1 MGAGSR
7 ESAISLKDLSAP
19 EFARLSGLLD
29 ESMELSPADR
39 DAWLAELERTDP
51 KIAAALRAMLASRPL
66 YEARGFLDT
75 RDLHS
80 LHPSASAAPNPSLI
94 GHQFGPY
101 RVTSALGHGGM
112 GSVWL
117 AERVDGLFSR
127 HVALKLL
134 HPALIG
140 RAVAERLA
148 REREILGGLSHP
160 NIARLFDAGFAEDGQ
175 PYLALEYIAGTALN
189 VHCDSHALSIRERLE
204 LFRQVLGAVQYA
216 HAHLVIHR
224 DLKPSNILVS
234 EDGQVHLLDFGIAK
248 LLTAGEARETELTQM
263 SGRALTPDYA
273 SPEQIAGA
281 SITTA
286 ADVYSLGVMLYELLV
301 GQRPYRLRRESR
313 GALEEAILREDPLP
327 PSRAIIGETAAH
339 SRATTPGKLAR
350 ALRGDLDTITMK
362 ALKKAPAQ
370 RYATANAFGE
380 DIERYLRGDPVLA
393 QPDSVMYR
401 AAKFARRHAV
411 AIGGATVL
419 LLTLAGGLAATSYEA
434 EVASRQRDAALQAQ
448 QRSLTQTAAARLKDG
463 DSAAALDIILDVLPR
478 PGAQHAYTP
487 EALSVFQEGRA
498 ADAALLTITGHTDRV
513 RSVAFSPDDRLI
525 ATAAFDK
532 TARIWDAATG
542 QQLELL
548 RHPDQVMAIA
558 FSPDG
563 RHVITGCFDKLVRIW
578 DVATGEEVQRLTG
591 HTDRLRY
598 VTYSPDG
605 RLIATSSYDKTA
617 RIWDARTGRQLR
629 VLSGHTELV
638 TSASFSSDGRQIVTG
653 SYDKTLRTWDVATG
667 RLTRVLTGHTDRV
680 TSAAFSPDGSQIVS
694 ASGDK
699 TARIWDT
706 GTGQATRVL
715 SGHTQL
721 VASAMFSPDGR
732 SVVTAGYD
740 ETVRIWDAA
749 TSKQLRVLSGHLHT
763 VEAAV
768 FSHDGRRVA
777 SVATDKTLR
786 VWDIAAP
793 GQIAQLR
800 GHTDALPSAMYSSDG
815 QRIVTASFDMTAR
828 IWDVATT
835 REIQVLKGHANRLV
849 SAVFSRDGRRVLTS
863 SIDRTARLWDVD
875 TGQTLVSF
883 SGHSDVL
890 LGASLSPDGR
900 FAVTASEDK
909 TARIWDTATG
919 RQLRVL
925 SGHTGPVWCAIFSPD
940 GREVAT
946 GSDDRTARVWDAKT
960 GKEILV
966 LSGHTDVVEKVS
978 FSPDG
983 RLIATASDDK
993 TARIW
998 DAVTGRQIRVLVGHD
1013 EPLSSVWFSPDGR
1026 LIATSA
1032 IDRTARIWDPAS
1044 GRQLEALLHPDQ
1056 VESAIFSPDGRRLL
1070 TGADD
1075 GIARIWEPRI
1085 APLETQIAWVQ
1096 AAQFDPL
1103 PTSRR
1108 FQLGI
1113 AAAPD
1118 VRQWP
1123 EDRTK
1128 CDESAAAPYDPQRRA
1143 SGAMLEDLVPD
1154 IALAACAPQSGQAS
1168 TDARTVYQHGRALLA
1183 EGEYA
1188 AARQELE
1195 RAANQGYRP
1204 AGVDLAMLL
1213 SNPSSGALDFAR
1225 ALALYSQAWEA
1236 GIAVAGFKLGELYE
1250 RGLRRGGAGGAYL
1263 LAPDATW
1270 AWSWYRKAANAG
1282 EPNALARFAAQS
1294 DASAFAADSTVA
1306 RNKYLLQAF
1315 SYYAAAVER
1324 ARVEDWPDDAW
1335 RDWRYRRASLARLL
1349 ARQGLMS
1356 SVAQVY
1362 EGARA
1367 RYTSAPRVSTW
1378 QRLRAWLGLA
1388 S

>member
-7 ESAISLKDLSAP
+7 ESAISLKDLSGP
-19 EFARLSGLLD
+19 EFARLSELLD
-29 ESMELSPADR
+29 RSMELAPPAR
-39 DAWLAELERTDP
+39 DIWLLELERTDP
-51 KIAAALRAMLASRPL
+51 KMAAALRAMFASRPL
-66 YEARGFLDT
+66 YEAQGFLET
-75 RDLHS
+75 RDLQS
-80 LHPSASAAPNPSLI
+80 LHPAAGAGPNPSLI

-101 RVTSALGHGGM
+101 RVASALGQGGM

-134 HPALIG
+134 HPALMG

-148 REREILGGLSHP
+148 REREILAGLSHP

-189 VHCDSHALSIRERLE
+189 VYCDGHALSIRERLE

-248 LLTAGEARETELTQM
+248 LLTEGEALETELTQM

-273 SPEQIAGA
+273 SPEQIIGA
-281 SITTA
+281 PITTA
-286 ADVYSLGVMLYELLV
+286 ADVYSLGVMLYELLI

-327 PSRAIIGETAAH
+327 PSRAAIGEAAAH
-339 SRATTPGKLAR
+339 SRATTPAKLAR
-350 ALRGDLDTITMK
+350 ALRGDLDTIAMK
-362 ALKKAPAQ
+362 ALKKSPLQ

-380 DIERYLRGDPVLA
+380 DIERFLRGDTVLA
-393 QPDSVMYR
+393 QRDSVLYR

-411 AIGGATVL
+411 AIGVATVL

-448 QRSLTQTAAARLKDG
+448 LRSLTQTAAARLKDG
-463 DSAAALDIILDVLPR
+463 DSAAALDIILAVLPR
-478 PGAQHAYTP
+478 PGVQHSYTA
-487 EALSVFQEGRA
+487 EALSVFQEARA
-498 ADAALLTITGHTDRV
+498 ADAGLLTITGHTDRV

-532 TARIWDAATG
+532 TARLWDAATG
-542 QQLELL
+542 EQLKLL
-548 RHPDQVMAIA
+548 PHPDQVMAIA

-563 RHVITGCFDKLVRIW
+563 RRLITGCFDKLVHIW
-578 DVATGEEVQRLTG
+578 DVATGTEIQRLAG

-617 RIWDARTGRQLR
+617 RIWDAGTGRQLR
-629 VLSGHTELV
+629 VLKGHTELV
-638 TSASFSSDGRQIVTG
+638 TSAAFSADGRQLVTSG
-653 SYDKTLRTWDVATG
+653 YDKTLRTWDVATG
-667 RLTRVLTGHTDRV
+667 QLKSVLIGHTDRV
-680 TSAAFSPDGSQIVS
+680 TSAAFSPDGRQIVS

-699 TARIWDT
+699 TARIWDAA
-706 GTGQATRVL
+706 TGQETRVL

-721 VASAMFSPDGR
+721 VASAAFSPDGR
-732 SVVTAGYD
+732 NVVTAGYD

-749 TSKQLRVLSGHLHT
+749 TSKQLNVLSGHLHT

-793 GQIAQLR
+793 EQVALLR
-800 GHTDALPSAMYSSDG
+800 GHTDALPTAMYSSDG
-815 QRIVTASFDMTAR
+815 RRIVTSSFDMTAR

-835 REIQVLKGHANRLV
+835 QQIQVLKGHANRLV
-849 SAVFSRDGRRVLTS
+849 SAVFSSDGRRVLTS
-863 SIDRTARLWDVD
+863 SIDRTARLWDVE
-875 TGQTLVSF
+875 TGQTLLTL

-900 FAVTASEDK
+900 FAVTSSEDK
-909 TARIWDTATG
+909 TARIWDLTTG
-919 RQLRVL
+919 RQLLVL
-925 SGHTGPVWCAIFSPD
+925 SGHTGPVWCAVFSPD
-940 GREVAT
+940 GRQVAT

-983 RLIATASDDK
+983 RRIVTASDDK

-998 DAVTGRQIRVLVGHD
+998 DAVTGRQIGVLVGHN

-1032 IDRTARIWDPAS
+1032 IDRTARIWDPAT

-1056 VESAIFSPDGRRLL
+1056 VEIAVFSPDGRRLL
-1070 TGADD
+1070 TAADD
-1075 GIARIWEPRI
+1075 GVARIWEPQI
-1085 APLETQIAWVQ
+1085 APLEAQIAWVQ

-1103 PTSRR
+1103 PSAQR

-1113 AAAPD
+1113 AAPTD

-1123 EDRTK
+1123 GERTK
-1128 CDESAAAPYDPQRRA
+1128 CDESAAAPYDPERRA
-1143 SGAMLEDLVPD
+1143 PGAMLEDLVPD
-1154 IALAACAPQSGQAS
+1154 IALAACAPQAGHAPS
-1168 TDARTVYQHGRALLA
+1168 DARTLYQHARALLA
-1183 EGEYA
+1183 NGDFP

-1195 RAANQGYRP
+1195 SALTQGYRP
-1204 AGVDLAMLL
+1204 ARIDLATLL
-1213 SNPSSGALDFAR
+1213 SNPSAHALDLAG
-1225 ALALYSQAWEA
+1225 ALALYSQAWES
-1236 GIAVAGFKLGELYE
+1236 GVAVAGFKLGELYE
-1250 RGLRRGGAGGAYL
+1250 RGLRRGGPDSPYL
-1263 LAPDATW
+1263 LAPDAAW
-1270 AWSWYRKAANAG
+1270 AWSWYRKAADAG
-1282 EPNALARFAAQS
+1282 EPEALARFAAQA
-1294 DASAFAADSTVA
+1294 DASAFAANTPGLRS
-1306 RNKYLLQAF
+1306 RYLLQAF

-1324 ARVEDWPDDAW
+1324 ARAEDWPDEAW

-1349 ARQGLMS
+1349 ARQGLMN
-1356 SVAQVY
+1356 SVAHAY
-1362 EGARA
+1362 EDVRA
-1367 RYTSAPRVSTW
+1367 RDASHAPVSTW
-1378 QRLRAWLGLA
+1378 HRLRAWLAAIG
-1388 S
+1388 